1 VSVNLTFATWIATAI
16 TPTLSIP
23 TIFTDTTQT
32 QNLAIMKAL
41 QHLTVLFFLSL
52 LGIQL
57 SAQNSQTVKGTVLD
71 KQSEQALLGV
81 TIELLNI
88 TPAKGA
94 VTDLDGK
101 FVLEEV
107 PLGRQAFRISYLGY
121 NSITVPNVLV
131 SAGKEVV
138 LDLSLEEAVVK
149 MDEVVISAAV
159 NKDKANNDMASVSA
173 RSFNV
178 EEVNRFSGGR
188 NDVARLAGSFAGVA
202 AANDSRNDIVIR
214 GNSPTGLLW
223 RLEGI
228 PIPNPNHF
236 STLGTTGGP
245 VSAINPNLLR
255 SSDFFTSAF
264 PAEYGNAM
272 SGVFDLGFRSGNTDK
287 AEYTF
292 QLAAF
297 SGLEAMAEGPLS
309 KKHNSSYVV
318 SVRNSFV
325 QLADVVGIPVG
336 TAAIPNYRDVS
347 FKFDFANSKLG
358 KFSIFGIGASSNIDF
373 LGKDLD
379 EDDLFAESDK
389 DSYVKSR
396 LGILGLRHN
405 IVLGKNAYVRTVA
418 SWSTSGNLYNEYEL
432 PSAENPERRHITDVN
447 DRTDTWSLSSYYNQ
461 KFNARFTLRAGIL
474 GQVYDVD
481 TRVLDREDTPN
492 WNTIRDFDGN
502 IGLWQAFAQGLY
514 KLSEKL
520 TLNLGLHS
528 QVLAINNTSAIEPRA
543 ALSWQLAP
551 SRTLT
556 LGYGL
561 HNQMQPLPVFFFREE
576 VSPGV
581 FEPSNQELD
590 FTRANHFVLAYDQK
604 IGTDWRV
611 KAETYFQTLDKV
623 PVEMESSSFSLLN
636 AGADFVFPEA
646 SFLVNEG
653 TGRNYGVE
661 ITVEKFFSK
670 GYYTLVT
677 GSLFDSKYKGS
688 DGIERNTAFNNGYI
702 LNVLAGKEFRFGKG
716 GKNAFTFD
724 TKFTTAGGRNFT
736 PINLEVSRVVGEE
749 VLYEDRAFSERY
761 EPYLRWDVKF
771 GYRVNSKKKNL
782 SQQFFMDFQNVT
794 GKQNIFSRR
803 FNTRTNDINDV
814 YQSGFFPDIMYRVQ
828 F

>member
-1 VSVNLTFATWIATAI
+1 
-16 TPTLSIP
+16 
-23 TIFTDTTQT
+23 
-32 QNLAIMKAL
+32 MKAL
-41 QHLTVLFFLSL
+41 KHSTVFFILCLFGLSAL
-52 LGIQL
+52 
-57 SAQNSQTVKGTVLD
+57 AQNSQTVKGTVFD
-71 KQSEQALLGV
+71 KQSEQALIGV
-81 TIELLNI
+81 TIELLNSN
-88 TPAKGA
+88 PAKGA

-101 FVLEEV
+101 FSIEAV
-107 PLGRQAFRISYLGY
+107 PLGRQAFRVSYLGY

-131 SAGKEVV
+131 SAGKEVM
-138 LDLSLEEAVVK
+138 LELSLEEAVVK

-236 STLGTTGGP
+236 STSGTTGGP

-264 PAEYGNAM
+264 PSEYGNAM
-272 SGVFDLGFRSGNTDK
+272 SGVFDLGFRSGNSDK

-309 KKHNSSYVV
+309 KKHNSSYIV

-347 FKFDFANSKLG
+347 FKFDLPNSKIG

-379 EDDLFAESDK
+379 DDDLFAETGK

-405 IVLGKNAYVRTVA
+405 IVVGKNAYWRTVA
-418 SWSTSGNLYNEYEL
+418 SWSTSSNLYDEFQL
-432 PSAENPERRHITDVN
+432 PNDEVPERRQIVEVD

-461 KFNARFTLRAGIL
+461 KFNARFTLRTGIL
-474 GQVYDVD
+474 AQFYDIA
-481 TRVLDREDTPN
+481 TRVLDREDTPD
-492 WNTIRDFDGN
+492 WQTVRDFNGGM
-502 IGLWQAFAQGLY
+502 GLWQAFAQGQF
-514 KLSEKL
+514 KLGQKL
-520 TLNLGLHS
+520 TLNAGLHG
-528 QVLAINNTSAIEPRA
+528 QLFDYNHTAALEPRL

-551 SRTLT
+551 SQTLT

-561 HNQMQPLPVFFFREE
+561 HNQTQPLPVFFFREE
-576 VSPGV
+576 SSPGV
-581 FEPSNQELD
+581 FVPSNEDLD

-604 IGTDWRV
+604 LGTDWRV
-611 KAETYFQTLDKV
+611 KAETYYQTLDKV
-623 PVEMESSSFSLLN
+623 PVEAMPSSFSLLN

-646 SFLVNEG
+646 SNLVNEG
-653 TGRNYGVE
+653 TGQNYGVE
-661 ITVEKFFSK
+661 LTIEKFFSK
-670 GYYTLVT
+670 GYYTLIT
-677 GSLFDSKYKGS
+677 GSVFDSKYKGS

-724 TKFTTAGGRNFT
+724 TKFTTAGGRNYT
-736 PINLEVSRVVGEE
+736 PINLEVSRAVGEE

-771 GYRVNSKKKNL
+771 GYRVNSKKKNV

-803 FNTRTNDINDV
+803 FNTRTNAINDV
-814 YQSGFFPDIMYRVQ
+814 YQSGFFPDIMYRMQ

>member
-1 VSVNLTFATWIATAI
+1 
-16 TPTLSIP
+16 
-23 TIFTDTTQT
+23 
-32 QNLAIMKAL
+32 MKDL
-41 QHLTVLFFLSL
+41 KHLTVLFFLSML
-52 LGIQL
+52 SLQL
-57 SAQNSQTVKGTVLD
+57 FGQNSQTVKGTVLD
-71 KQSEQALLGV
+71 KQSEQALVGV
-81 TIELLNI
+81 TIELLNT
-88 TPAKGA
+88 TPTKGA

-101 FVLEEV
+101 FALEDV

-121 NSITVPNVLV
+121 NSITIPNVLV
-131 SAGKEVV
+131 NAGKEVI
-138 LDLSLEEAVVK
+138 LDLRLEEAVVK

-159 NKDKANNDMASVSA
+159 SKDKANNDMASVSA

-223 RLEGI
+223 RLEGV

-236 STLGTTGGP
+236 STMGTTGGP

-347 FKFDFANSKLG
+347 FKVDLPNTKAGKL
-358 KFSIFGIGASSNIDF
+358 SIFGIGASSNIDF
-373 LGKDLD
+373 LGKDLND
-379 EDDLFAESDK
+379 EDLFAETGK

-396 LGILGLRHN
+396 LGILGIRHN
-405 IVLGKNAYVRTVA
+405 LVLGKNAYLRTVA
-418 SWSTSGNLYNEYEL
+418 SWSTSRNLYNEYQL
-432 PSAENPERRHITDVN
+432 PNEENPERRHIVDVN

-461 KFNARFTLRAGIL
+461 KFNARFTLRTGVLA
-474 GQVYDVD
+474 QVYDVD
-481 TRVLDREDTPN
+481 TRVLDQEDTPA
-492 WNTIRDFDGN
+492 WQTVRDFDGE

-514 KLSEKL
+514 KINKKL
-520 TLNLGLHS
+520 TLNMGLHA
-528 QVLAINNTSAIEPRA
+528 QLLGINSTAAAEPRA
-543 ALSWQLAP
+543 ALIWQLTP
-551 SRTLT
+551 TRTLT

-561 HNQMQPLPVFFFREE
+561 HNQMQPLPVFFFREQ

-581 FEPSNQELD
+581 FKPTNQDLG

-604 IGTDWRV
+604 FGTDWRLKTEV
-611 KAETYFQTLDKV
+611 YYQSLDNV
-623 PVEMESSSFSLLN
+623 PVEKQASSFSLLN

-646 SFLVNEG
+646 SSLVNEG

-702 LNVLAGKEFRFGKG
+702 LNVLAGKEFKFGKG

-724 TKFTTAGGRNFT
+724 TKFTTAGGRNYT
-736 PINLEVSRVVGEE
+736 PINLEVSRAVGEE
-749 VLYEDRAFSERY
+749 VLYTEQAFSKRY
-761 EPYLRWDVKF
+761 DPYLRWDVKF
-771 GYRVNSKKKNL
+771 GYRVNSKKRNL

-803 FNTRTNDINDV
+803 FNTRTNNINDV